1 MKFILPFSS
10 AVLVFCIIVLLSKHT
25 GKRTIRIK
33 ERLESV
39 KQLDQ
44 KTNNDLDTMNLPFKE
59 RFLKPMLTRLLGYI
73 GGVLPISKKSLKRL
87 TDQLSQA
94 GIRMSARNYAAMN
107 VLIIFGL
114 TLFGGYLGIL
124 LKKPPLIVFLFAFG
138 GFYAGYVLRR
148 FSLTSL
154 ITKRKNALQS
164 QMPEVLDLL
173 SVSVSAGLGFDQAL
187 AYVVDKSDGPLIDE
201 FYVAQQEIALG
212 RPRKDA
218 LKRFAERCN
227 VEEIKLFVSAV
238 VQADEL
244 GISMQNVLSTQA
256 EMIRT
261 AHKQRVEE
269 AAMKVPVKML
279 IPMVVFIFPVIFIIL
294 LGPAI
299 PSILETLGGIQ

>member
-10 AVLVFCIIVLLSKHT
+10 AVLVFCIVVMLLSHT
-25 GKRTIRIK
+25 GKRTIRLNK
-33 ERLESV
+33 RLESV
-39 KQLDQ
+39 KELGQKPKDELDA
-44 KTNNDLDTMNLPFKE
+44 MNLPFNE

-73 GGVLPISKKSLKRL
+73 GSVLPMSKKSLKRL

-107 VLIIFGL
+107 VLIILGL
-114 TLFGGYLGIL
+114 TIICGYIGIL
-124 LKKPPLIVFLFAFG
+124 LKKPPLIVALFALG
-138 GFYAGYVLRR
+138 GFYAGYALRR
-148 FSLTSL
+148 FSLTSI

-187 AYVVDKSDGPLIDE
+187 AYVVSKSEGPLIDE
-201 FYVAQQEIALG
+201 LYVAQQEIALG

-227 VEEIKLFVSAV
+227 IEEIRLFVSAV

-244 GISMQNVLSTQA
+244 GISMQNVLTAQA
-256 EMIRT
+256 QMIRT

-269 AAMKVPVKML
+269 AAMKIPIKLL
-279 IPMVVFIFPVIFIIL
+279 IPLVLFIFPVIFIIL

-299 PSILETLGGIQ
+299 PTILQTLGGL

>member
-10 AVLVFCIIVLLSKHT
+10 AVLVFCIIIILFNHT
-25 GKRTIRIK
+25 GSRTIRLK
-33 ERLESV
+33 NRLESV
-39 KQLDQ
+39 KQLGQ
-44 KTNNDLDTMNLPFKE
+44 KPKDEFDTMNLPFKE
-59 RFLKPMLTRLLGYI
+59 RFLKPMLTRLLSYI
-73 GGVLPISKKSLKRL
+73 GSVLPMSKKSLKRL

-107 VLIIFGL
+107 VLIILLL
-114 TLFGGYLGIL
+114 TIVCGYIGVI
-124 LKKPPLIVFLFAFG
+124 LKKPPIIVILLAIA
-138 GFYAGYVLRR
+138 GFYAGYTLRR
-148 FSLTSL
+148 FSLTSM

-187 AYVVDKSDGPLIDE
+187 AYVVGKSEGPLIDE
-201 FYVAQQEIALG
+201 LYVAQQEIALG

-227 VEEIKLFVSAV
+227 VEDIRLFVSAV

-244 GISMQNVLSTQA
+244 GISMQNVLSSQA

-269 AAMKVPVKML
+269 AAMKIPVKML
-279 IPMVVFIFPVIFIIL
+279 IPMVLFIFPVMFIIL